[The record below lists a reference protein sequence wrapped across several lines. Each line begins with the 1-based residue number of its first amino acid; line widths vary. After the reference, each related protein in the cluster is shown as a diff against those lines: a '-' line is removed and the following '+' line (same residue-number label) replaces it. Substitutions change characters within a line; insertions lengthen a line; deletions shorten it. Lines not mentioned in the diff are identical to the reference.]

1 MGVTCL
7 RKQNNSNWLFQH
19 TIFCIGKKI
28 NMPQHEFHNVSPYIN
43 RIPMYGELN
52 WHSIICENSCG
63 RIRRVLLKMQ
73 SPHFA
78 RWRKQPQEKPL
89 INTFSLQRKLPQNHF
104 YSCRL
109 QLMGCLN
116 SLCEN
121 CLWLPFCVST
131 VLMHSHST
139 HNEFSQSEMC
149 PSKLILL
156 FMSIYF
162 QLYTWE
168 GTWPSLTTDMYFQL
182 HL

>member
-1 MGVTCL
+1 
-7 RKQNNSNWLFQH
+7 
-19 TIFCIGKKI
+19 
-28 NMPQHEFHNVSPYIN
+28 MPQHEPHNASPYIN

-78 RWRKQPQEKPL
+78 RWEKQPQEKPL
-89 INTFSLQRKLPQNHF
+89 INTFSLQWKLPQNHF
-104 YSCRL
+104 YSCGL

-121 CLWLPFCVST
+121 CLWLLFCVST

-139 HNEFSQSEMC
+139 RNEFSQSEMC

-156 FMSIYF
+156 FHVDIFPVVY
-162 QLYTWE
+162 L
-168 GTWPSLTTDMYFQL
+168 GGDLTLSHKWYVFPIASVMITLFWWCAAEKTDICI
-182 HL
+182 